1 MTSGSDEEQIK
12 SVVRDYFEGVIYD
25 QPERIKSA
33 MHPKVHQAGHYHGEY
48 EFFDR
53 ETFVA
58 SVKPENPLAPG
69 SPYDAEFEFVDVTG
83 SAAVAKFR
91 VVCFG
96 ENFTDYL
103 SLIKNDGRWQIVMKI
118 FVDHAD
124 I

>member
-1 MTSGSDEEQIK
+1 MTQVSEEEAIK

-25 QPERIKSA
+25 QPERIRSA
-33 MHPKVHQAGHYHGEY
+33 MHPKAHQAGHYNGEY

-53 ETFVA
+53 DTFVT
-58 SVKPENPLAPG
+58 SVKPENPLSPG
-69 SPYDAEFEFVDVTG
+69 AVYEAEFEMVDITG
-83 SAAVAKFR
+83 TAAVAKFR

-103 SLIKNDGRWQIVMKI
+103 SLIKDDGKWTIVMKI
-118 FVDHAD
+118 FVDHKD